1 MVSATFCSKPELP
14 IIVLASELP
23 HFAKGRIGLVV
34 LDITTGCVK
43 SKECSV
49 AHVHFK
55 ASKTA
60 KEAFAPRQ
68 YSMHLGAEK

>member
-1 MVSATFCSKPELP
+1 MVSGDVELP

-23 HFAKGRIGLVV
+23 HFAKGRIGLVA

-60 KEAFAPRQ
+60 
-68 YSMHLGAEK
+68 